1 MKDLIYILICAS
13 PFLVSIFSTL
23 NDSNKFKNNE
33 KKALWQPPSF
43 VFGIV
48 WPILYALLFFL
59 NHTLITSNYKDSF
72 LKYNIIRDIL
82 IESGLQGLWLY
93 NFNSNDIIRNKKQ
106 YKNSLFIM
114 SLLVLFSY
122 YRLYF
127 IYKYFDEY
135 VYIYL
140 PYFLWIN
147 FAHIL
152 NWQLYLGITK

>member
-1 MKDLIYILICAS
+1 MKELIYIIISAS

-48 WPILYALLFFL
+48 WPILYSLLFYL
-59 NHTLITSNYKDSF
+59 NYTLLTSNYKDSF
-72 LKYNIIRDIL
+72 LKYTIIRDIL

-93 NFNSNDIIRNKKQ
+93 NFNSKDLTRNKRQ
-106 YKNSLFIM
+106 YKNSLFLM
-114 SLLVLFSY
+114 ALLVLFSY

-127 IYKYFDEY
+127 IYKYFGKY
-135 VYIYL
+135 VYVYL

-152 NWQLYLGITK
+152 NWQLYLNITK

>member
-1 MKDLIYILICAS
+1 MKELIYIIISAS

-48 WPILYALLFFL
+48 WPILYSLLFYL
-59 NHTLITSNYKDSF
+59 NYTLLTSNYKDSF
-72 LKYNIIRDIL
+72 LKYTIIRDIL

-93 NFNSNDIIRNKKQ
+93 NFNSNDLTRNKTQ
-106 YKNSLFIM
+106 YKNSLFLM
-114 SLLVLFSY
+114 ALLVLFSY

-127 IYKYFDEY
+127 IYKYFGKY
-135 VYIYL
+135 VYVYL

-152 NWQLYLGITK
+152 NWQLYLNITK